1 MKKAVIL
8 LSGGIDSST
17 ALFIAKEKGYEC
29 YPLVFDYNQRHRKEV
44 ECANKVSETA
54 GCKPTLM
61 RIRFPWRGSALI
73 DKAEVL
79 PVNRSLNDMKKEI
92 PSTYVPSRNAI
103 FLSFA
108 LSYAETIG
116 AYKIF
121 IGANSVDFSG
131 YPDCKPTFL
140 RAFEGMARSG
150 TKMSQGG
157 KQISIESPLLLKK
170 KSQIIRE
177 GIRLN
182 VPYRHTWSC
191 YEGKTNPCGACDACV
206 IRKKGFEEAGAID
219 PLE

>member
-1 MKKAVIL
+1 MNKAVIL

-17 ALFIAKEKGYEC
+17 TLFLAKEKGYEC

-44 ECANKVSETA
+44 ECANKICEAA

-73 DKAEVL
+73 DKAEAL
-79 PVNRSLNDMKKEI
+79 PSNRSLNEMKKEI
-92 PSTYVPSRNAI
+92 PSTYVPSRNTI

-108 LSYAETIG
+108 LSFAETIG

-121 IGANSVDFSG
+121 IGANSIDFSG
-131 YPDCKPTFL
+131 YPDCRPTFL
-140 RAFEGMARSG
+140 RAFESVARSG
-150 TKMSQGG
+150 TKMSLGG
-157 KQISIESPLLLKK
+157 RQISIESPLLLKK

-182 VPYRHTWSC
+182 VPHRHTWSC
-191 YEGKTNPCGACDACV
+191 YDGKSNPCGVCDACI